1 MPHNLGMV
9 TYEVV
14 LGLGFK
20 GGVPKV
26 EIAVRAPEIEIAK
39 VTVGL
44 SEKVVEILGHCSKLV
59 VYNKNINN

>member
-1 MPHNLGMV
+1 MV
-9 TYEVV
+9 TYEVFF
-14 LGLGFK
+14 GLGFK

-26 EIAVRAPEIEIAK
+26 KIAIRAPEIEIAK
-39 VTVGL
+39 VIVGL

>member
-1 MPHNLGMV
+1 MKTTLGV
-9 TYEVV
+9 ATYEVV

-39 VTVGL
+39 VTVGV
-44 SEKVVEILGHCSKLV
+44 SEKIVEILGHRSKLV
-59 VYNKNINN
+59 VYN